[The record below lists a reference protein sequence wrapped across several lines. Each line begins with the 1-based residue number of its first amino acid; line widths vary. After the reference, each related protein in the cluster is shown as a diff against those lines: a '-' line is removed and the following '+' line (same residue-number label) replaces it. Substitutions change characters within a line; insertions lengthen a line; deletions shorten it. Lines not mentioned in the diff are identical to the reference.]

1 MIEAGNI
8 DQSLFPKG
16 RGHGGSMTS
25 GKAIDISGVTKV
37 YKAANGPVEA
47 LRRVDLRIE
56 AGEFVSI
63 VGPSGCGK
71 STLLNLIAG
80 LKSKSSGTILIGDA
94 TVRGPFT
101 DVGIVFQR
109 DLLMEWRTVLDNVLL
124 QIEMRNLRK
133 KDYVDRA
140 MHLLDRVH
148 LADFAQRYPRELSG
162 GMRQRASICRA
173 LIHDAP
179 VMLMDEPFGA
189 LDALTRDDIA
199 ADLAAICED
208 AGKTTVFITHSIS
221 EAVFLSDRVIVM
233 SGRPGVI
240 MADIRVDLERPR
252 GHALREDPRFG
263 HQINEIR
270 DLLETDKQ
278 SRQDTH

>member
-1 MIEAGNI
+1 
-8 DQSLFPKG
+8 
-16 RGHGGSMTS
+16 MTT
-25 GKAIDISGVTKV
+25 GKAIDITDVSKTYRTGS
-37 YKAANGPVEA
+37 GPVEA
-47 LRRVDLRIE
+47 LRRIDLAVA

-71 STLLNLIAG
+71 STLLNMVAG
-80 LKSKSSGTILIGDA
+80 LKSKSSGTIRIGEEF
-94 TVRGPFT
+94 VNGPFT
-101 DVGIVFQR
+101 NVGIVFQR

-133 KDYVDRA
+133 RDYAERA

-199 ADLAAICED
+199 ADLAEICEE
-208 AGKTTVFITHSIS
+208 AGKTTIFITHSIS
-221 EAVFLSDRVIVM
+221 EAVYLSDRVIVM
-233 SGRPGVI
+233 SGRPGGI
-240 MADIRVDLERPR
+240 MADISINLVRPR
-252 GHALREDPRFG
+252 RHSLREDPRFG
-263 HQINEIR
+263 QHVTEIR
-270 DLLETDKQ
+270 DLLEADKD
-278 SRQDTH
+278 SRREVQ